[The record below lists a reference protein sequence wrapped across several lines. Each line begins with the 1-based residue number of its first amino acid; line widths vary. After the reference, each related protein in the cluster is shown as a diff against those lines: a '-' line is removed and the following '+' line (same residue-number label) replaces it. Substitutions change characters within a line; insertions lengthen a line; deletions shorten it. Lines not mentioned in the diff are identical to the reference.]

1 MLLSCLLNLEARAK
15 ARISRQLLCFTIMV
29 VPFAACAQS
38 TAFEPCASKLHE
50 SFKQIYE
57 SDSSRKL
64 GLNYLS
70 NPSHSKIQTVYEE
83 WAECIRGQSI
93 PKLDFTTLK
102 GDGCNDPDLRGKV
115 LVLNFWFKSCAPC
128 VAEMPALN
136 KLYNEFKGREVL
148 FIGFASDSEQAL
160 KPTYLNT
167 GKFLFNI
174 VPNSGSIAK
183 EFKFAGYPT
192 TYIVDQQGKVVK
204 AWTGYT
210 KDPYDIAKPIIERLL
225 SHR

>member
-1 MLLSCLLNLEARAK
+1 MLLFRFLILETQAK
-15 ARISRQLLCFTIMV
+15 ARISQYLLCFTIV
-29 VPFAACAQS
+29 VVSLTAKAQS
-38 TAFEPCASKLHE
+38 TAFEPCASKLYE
-50 SFKQIYE
+50 SFQQLYE
-57 SDSSRKL
+57 SNSSRKL

-70 NPSHSKIQTVYEE
+70 NSSRSKIQIVYDE
-83 WAECIRGQSI
+83 WAECIKGQSI
-93 PKLDFTTLK
+93 PRLDFTTLN

-136 KLYNEFKGREVL
+136 KLYNEFKGRDVL

-167 GKFLFNI
+167 GKFLFDI
-174 VPNSGSIAK
+174 VPNSGNIAK

-210 KDPYDIAKPIIERLL
+210 KDPYDTAKPIIDRLL